1 MDASLEYKQSP
12 FQSSGLRKVPGTQ
25 QVFNKCIQRQ
35 GDRKGKEGER
45 REREGGEDEGKAEK
59 GERKTRRQEGGGEGK
74 EPYM

>member
-1 MDASLEYKQSP
+1 MDASLEYKRSP

-25 QVFNKCIQRQ
+25 QVSNRCIQRQ

-59 GERKTRRQEGGGEGK
+59 GERKTRGRRRR
-74 EPYM
+74 

>member
-1 MDASLEYKQSP
+1 MDDPLEYKRSP

-59 GERKTRRQEGGGEGK
+59 GERKTRGRRRR
-74 EPYM
+74 